1 MTCSNGV
8 CNLRRERVLWS
19 ESQRSPGR
27 AVSLAQQA
35 DDLPVATSPRKSTPC
50 MNAFPEGEEGRRWG
64 FSPEERG
71 RSSTDCRLPLKFRLA
86 FQRPH
91 HVTFVQPVHID
102 KFVDCF
108 SAGLK
113 RFQ

>member
-35 DDLPVATSPRKSTPC
+35 DDLPVATPPKKSTPG

-64 FSPEERG
+64 FSLEERG
-71 RSSTDCRLPLKFRLA
+71 RSSTDCRLPLKLRLA
-86 FQRPH
+86 FQRPR
-91 HVTFVQPVHID
+91 HVALVQPVHVG
-102 KFVDCF
+102 KLVDGF

-113 RFQ
+113 CLQ